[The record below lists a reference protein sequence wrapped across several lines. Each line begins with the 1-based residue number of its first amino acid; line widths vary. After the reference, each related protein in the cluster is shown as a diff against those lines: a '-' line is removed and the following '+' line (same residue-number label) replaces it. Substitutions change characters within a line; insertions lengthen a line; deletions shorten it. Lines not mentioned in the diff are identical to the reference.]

1 MPNRN
6 LPAPTS
12 KLFRQI
18 RLMLEYKQEAFAEL
32 LEISQSK
39 LSKIENGRLRPD
51 IMLMARLREVLSHY
65 EPEMHRHLL
74 SQSNIRDW
82 LIEKPI

>member
-1 MPNRN
+1 
-6 LPAPTS
+6 
-12 KLFRQI
+12 
-18 RLMLEYKQEAFAEL
+18 MLEYKQEAFAEL

-51 IMLMARLREVLSHY
+51 IMLMARLREVLSHN
-65 EPEMHRHLL
+65 EPEMHCHLL

-82 LIEKPI
+82 LIEKPT